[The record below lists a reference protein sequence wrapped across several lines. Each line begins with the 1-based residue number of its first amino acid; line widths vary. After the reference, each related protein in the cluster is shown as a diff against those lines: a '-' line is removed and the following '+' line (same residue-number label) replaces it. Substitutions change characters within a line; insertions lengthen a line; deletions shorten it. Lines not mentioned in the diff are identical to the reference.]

1 MQKEQ
6 TSGIGHPQSGERD
19 PALSEIS
26 RPGWRNVLK
35 QTWIEAGEE
44 DLGLVAAGVA
54 FYAFLALVPLI
65 SAIVLTYGLV
75 AEPEHVARHITTLAR
90 TMPEEAAAIVGRE
103 LNNTVEAAESTLG
116 VGLLVSLGLAVYGA
130 MRGASAMIRAL
141 NVVFNVEESRP
152 FIWHTAASIAMT
164 LGFVVVFVLAS
175 LAISALAFLQSLLP
189 DLGNSI
195 RRAVQVAFWLAA
207 ALAASVTIA
216 AIYDFA
222 PNRQVTQRRWLTPG
236 SALATCVWIAATL
249 GFAFYVRNFGSYSTT
264 YGALG
269 AVIIFLT
276 WLYLSAYILLLG
288 AELNQVLERRA
299 ETGRVDTDRLS
310 GRHHSNSGISQE
322 RSRNGH
328 RD

>member
-1 MQKEQ
+1 MQQEK
-6 TSGIGHPQSGERD
+6 TSVSGHPESHGRD

-26 RPGWRNVLK
+26 RPGWRDVVK

-65 SAIVLTYGLV
+65 TAIVLTYGLV
-75 AEPEHVARHITTLAR
+75 AAPEDVARHISVLAG
-90 TMPEEAAAIVGRE
+90 TMPDEAAAIVGRE

-116 VGLLVSLGLAVYGA
+116 VGLLVSLALAIYGA
-130 MRGASAMIRAL
+130 MRGASALIRAL

-152 FIWHTAASIAMT
+152 FIWHTAASVAMT
-164 LGFVVVFVLAS
+164 LGFVAVFVLAS
-175 LAISALAFLQSLLP
+175 LAISTLAFLQSLLP
-189 DLGNSI
+189 ELGNTV
-195 RRAVQVAFWLAA
+195 RTVVQVAVWLGA

-222 PNRQVTQRRWLTPG
+222 PNRDVTQRRWLTPG
-236 SALATCVWIAATL
+236 SALATIVWIAATF

-288 AELNQVLERRA
+288 AELNQVLERRRV
-299 ETGRVDTDRLS
+299 TGRVDIARRS
-310 GRHHSNSGISQE
+310 GHQHGKKREIE
-322 RSRNGH
+322 RAGSE
-328 RD
+328 

>member
-1 MQKEQ
+1 MQQEK
-6 TSGIGHPQSGERD
+6 TSVGGQPQSRGRD

-26 RPGWRNVLK
+26 RPGWRDVVK
-35 QTWIEAGEE
+35 QTWMEAGEE

-65 SAIVLTYGLV
+65 TAIVLTYGLI
-75 AEPEHVARHITTLAR
+75 AEPEHVARHISALAR
-90 TMPEEAAAIVGRE
+90 TMPDEAAAIVGRE

-116 VGLLVSLGLAVYGA
+116 VGLLVSLALAVYGA
-130 MRGASAMIRAL
+130 MRGASALIRAL

-152 FIWHTAASIAMT
+152 FIWHTAASVAMT
-164 LGFVVVFVLAS
+164 LGFVMVFVLAS

-189 DLGNSI
+189 DLGDPI
-195 RRAVQVAFWLAA
+195 RTAVQLAFWLGA
-207 ALAASVTIA
+207 ALGVSVTIA

-222 PNRQVTQRRWLTPG
+222 PNREVVRRRWLTPG
-236 SALATCVWIAATL
+236 SAVATIVWIAATL

-288 AELNQVLERRA
+288 AELNQVLERRTA
-299 ETGRVDTDRLS
+299 TGRVEPG
-310 GRHHSNSGISQE
+310 GRS
-322 RSRNGH
+322 SRQHEKRPGTSPEGSE
-328 RD
+328 

>member
-1 MQKEQ
+1 MQQEK
-6 TSGIGHPQSGERD
+6 TSASGHAPGGGRD

-26 RPGWRNVLK
+26 RPGWRDVLK
-35 QTWIEAGEE
+35 QTWVEAGDE

-75 AEPEHVARHITTLAR
+75 AEPEHVAGHITALAR
-90 TMPEEAAAIVGRE
+90 TMPDEAAAIVGRE

-116 VGLLVSLGLAVYGA
+116 IGLLISLGLAIYGA

-152 FIWHTAASIAMT
+152 LVWHTAVSVAMT
-164 LGFVVVFVLAS
+164 LGFVVVFVVAS

-189 DLGNSI
+189 DLGSPI
-195 RRAVQVAFWLAA
+195 RRAVQLAFWLGA

-222 PNRQVTQRRWLTPG
+222 PNREVTRRRWLTPG
-236 SALATCVWIAATL
+236 SAVATAVWIAATL

-269 AVIIFLT
+269 AIVIFLT

-288 AELNQVLERRA
+288 AELNQVLERRRA
-299 ETGRVDTDRLS
+299 TGRVVPDALS
-310 GRHHSNSGISQE
+310 GRRQRKTGRSKE
-322 RSRNGH
+322 RVGELE
-328 RD
+328 

>member
-1 MQKEQ
+1 MQQER
-6 TSGIGHPQSGERD
+6 TSASGQAPAEGRD

-26 RPGWRNVLK
+26 RPGWRDVVK
-35 QTWIEAGEE
+35 QTWKEAGEE
-44 DLGLVAAGVA
+44 DIGLVAAGVA

-75 AEPEHVARHITTLAR
+75 AEPEHVAQHITALAG
-90 TMPEEAAAIVGRE
+90 TMPDEAAAIIGRE
-103 LNNTVEAAESTLG
+103 LNSTVEAAESTLG
-116 VGLLVSLGLAVYGA
+116 IGLVISLALAIYGA
-130 MRGASAMIRAL
+130 MRGASALIRAL

-152 FIWHTAASIAMT
+152 FIWHTAVSVAMT
-164 LGFVVVFVLAS
+164 LGFVVVFVVAS

-189 DLGNSI
+189 DLGNQI
-195 RRAVQVAFWLAA
+195 RTAVQLAFWIGA
-207 ALAASVTIA
+207 ALATSVTIA

-236 SALATCVWIAATL
+236 SAVATIVWIAATL

-269 AVIIFLT
+269 AIVIFLT

-288 AELNQVLERRA
+288 AELNQVLERRR
-299 ETGRVDTDRLS
+299 ETGRVAAERPS
-310 GRHHSNSGISQE
+310 HHSEIGRQK
-322 RSRNGH
+322 
-328 RD
+328 DA